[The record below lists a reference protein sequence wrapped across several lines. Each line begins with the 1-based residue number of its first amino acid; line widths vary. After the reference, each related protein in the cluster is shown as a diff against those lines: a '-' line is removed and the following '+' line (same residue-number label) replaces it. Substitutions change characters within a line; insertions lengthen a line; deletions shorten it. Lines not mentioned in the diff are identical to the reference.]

1 MAAREYLKAA
11 QNVSEQ
17 PCDRGLACAWIA
29 CEDKVAFQLHR
40 LAGIVPLLSLDA
52 VDDGLNLLFDFC
64 QAGEGVDPVHDL
76 FLGEFLER
84 LSRNVGLL
92 DLGAT
97 PAEHV
102 EGALLGYFSGQDSVL
117 LGSAATEH
125 LLEDKS
131 QPPFRLRTDRRPEL
145 VPDH

>member
-1 MAAREYLKAA
+1 MSWVA
-11 QNVSEQ
+11 
-17 PCDRGLACAWIA
+17 G
-29 CEDKVAFQLHR
+29 EDEMAFQLHR
-40 LAGIVPLLSLDA
+40 LAGVVPFLSLDA

-64 QAGEGVDPVHDL
+64 QAGEGVNLVHNL
-76 FLGEFLER
+76 LLGEFLER

-102 EGALLGYFSGQDSVL
+102 EGALFGYFSGQDSVL

-131 QPPFRLRTDRRPEL
+131 QPLLCLRTDCRSEPIPDQRHAHRLEVVVLEWRDVETEL
-145 VPDH
+145 EE